1 MTFIKSTKRFEIRHL
16 RVMQLTGHQD
26 FSFNREDQDFSFN
39 REFDNESYQA
49 LRYMEITAL
58 IQNVNLG
65 SH

>member
-1 MTFIKSTKRFEIRHL
+1 
-16 RVMQLTGHQD
+16 MQLTGHQD